1 MQRGSV
7 TEMPTDA
14 SGQRRGIPAKAWHP
28 CQGVAS
34 LPRRGIPAKAWRRG
48 ALPVTIRLLTRLGI
62 CLTVAA
68 GRGDQRGQATD
79 LQAAAAARRERSKTT
94 SIAQPKDTATVVPQ
108 DGVSWKG
115 AVRGRMLTTWL
126 TMAVRLLFACVYAV
140 FAAVVPVP
148 PALRPK
154 DTAAFLPQGG
164 AAVRVSI
171 RTTWLT
177 TWLAISSTDTAAVM
191 PRGGAS
197 HECSARPKDAAA
209 LAAVVPVGGA
219 SDRGDVDHMA
229 LIVPHHG
236 SRSNLI
242 ACWLVG
248 AGEGGGG
255 WAEGGGRREVGGR
268 GGGGQRWHGCLATL
282 RGEYRHS
289 HGVPHWRVGSDAV
302 QPSPGTGR
310 ASAGGSCPPSSEP
323 HPPPQDNLKVS
334 SPSAGLKQRWQQKQ
348 QRAVQ
353 GRASGVSAAA
363 GEFEFHPFPF
373 VFL

>member
-1 MQRGSV
+1 MRERRRGFGPLGGIGSSSAVVFDCRRIRSTLTSAELIRSTLTSAERIRSTLTSAERIRSTLTSAEQIRSTLTSAERIRSTLTTPEWQAKVRVRAGQERGSV

-94 SIAQPKDTATVVPQ
+94 SIAH
-108 DGVSWKG
+108 
-115 AVRGRMLTTWL
+115 
-126 TMAVRLLFACVYAV
+126 LLFACVYAV
-140 FAAVVPVP
+140 FTAVVPVP

-177 TWLAISSTDTAAVM
+177 TWLAISSTQQSCQGVVLLTSALRGPRTQLRWLLWCRCEPPAPRPKDTATGM

-197 HECSARPKDAAA
+197 
-209 LAAVVPVGGA
+209 
-219 SDRGDVDHMA
+219 
-229 LIVPHHG
+229 
-236 SRSNLI
+236 RS
-242 ACWLVG
+242 G
-248 AGEGGGG
+248 
-255 WAEGGGRREVGGR
+255 
-268 GGGGQRWHGCLATL
+268 
-282 RGEYRHS
+282 
-289 HGVPHWRVGSDAV
+289 
-302 QPSPGTGR
+302 
-310 ASAGGSCPPSSEP
+310 
-323 HPPPQDNLKVS
+323 
-334 SPSAGLKQRWQQKQ
+334 
-348 QRAVQ
+348 AVQ
-353 GRASGVSAAA
+353 GRIRTTWLAMAVWYVA
-363 GEFEFHPFPF
+363 G
-373 VFL
+373 LRY